1 MRRFLLC
8 WSMFFCPFD
17 GKIWE
22 SCLIAI
28 HAVTPRSNLSKT
40 PQISKSFGFR
50 PLCSKA
56 GHLDISAQPG
66 SLPVVHP
73 AHRSRRDALAS
84 LRLASQFIL
93 LRRSPPPP
101 STIHHRQAIRLSLL
115 ESDRSPLSS
124 PPSISSTRTALHSW
138 RRRLHALPLG
148 ISTTIRLR
156 KVAHIRQ
163 SRPLDSRRRFVC
175 SAVGASTW
183 HANPPRR
190 INGGVGEVCAV
201 WPRSRG
207 TIVALLWWNIL
218 WWNCR
223 SVCQRGT
230 QRLTHNRRRLSWVY
244 ALRSADGR
252 TFGVWV
258 ESGRCVC
265 SSLAF

>member
-1 MRRFLLC
+1 
-8 WSMFFCPFD
+8 MFFCPFD

-66 SLPVVHP
+66 SLSVVNA

-84 LRLASQFIL
+84 LRIASQFIL

-101 STIHHRQAIRLSLL
+101 STIHHRQAIRPSLL